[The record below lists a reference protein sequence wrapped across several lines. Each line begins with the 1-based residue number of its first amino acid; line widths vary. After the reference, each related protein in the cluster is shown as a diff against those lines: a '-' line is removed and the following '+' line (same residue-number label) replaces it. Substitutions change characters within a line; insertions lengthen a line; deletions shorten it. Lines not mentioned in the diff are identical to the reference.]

1 MRDWHISPPLI
12 TVTPVTALALLV
24 VVCIVTYTIEIVFGL
39 AGTILMLAIMSFV
52 YDSKTLV
59 IYSILPQI
67 LVGIIGL
74 ARSPRTVELRVL
86 AGMLGAAVVGA
97 VAGLY
102 LFYVFPLTVF
112 ELALACAITVF
123 GVYLVSAPDRVRLNG
138 HVARALD
145 VVAGFSQALFG
156 ISGPITMA
164 RLLGTVH
171 GGKTHIRNY
180 ALAFFLSLNL
190 FRAGGYLIQGTITP
204 EVQIMMLVSG
214 PVLVVSLWFSN
225 HLHFHVNERVFRR
238 VVTWMILLGG
248 VSLLVRAV

>member
-1 MRDWHISPPLI
+1 M
-12 TVTPVTALALLV
+12 PVTALALLV
-24 VVCIVTYTIEIVFGL
+24 VVCVVTYTIEIVFGL

-74 ARSPRTVELRVL
+74 ARSPRTVELRML

-102 LFYVFPLTVF
+102 LFYVFPLAIF

-138 HVARALD
+138 AVARALD

-171 GGKTHIRNY
+171 GKTPIRNY

-190 FRAGGYLIQGTITP
+190 FRAGGYLIQGTFTP
-204 EVQIMMLVSG
+204 EVQVMMLVSG

-225 HLHFHVNERVFRR
+225 RLHFHVNERVFRR

-248 VSLLVRAV
+248 LSLLVRAV